1 MKRFLHFI
9 LPIYICFLCVQCT
22 DGNKAIETV
31 MEEVE
36 RGAVLRNIDF
46 NNIVFDIND
55 LQSTYSI
62 VLEEMDI
69 EEGGLLKEVDVFI
82 QFVDRTTST
91 ANLTSQE
98 SLLMSIPKSDFEVG
112 PFGLFRTTMNF
123 SFEEALSAT
132 GLTQTQAECKDQ
144 FEIRLV
150 LNLTDGRSFDTPT
163 ASASILTDD
172 CFFKSPYRYSIP
184 IVNPIEEQLFTG
196 NYLYTTL
203 IDGAF
208 GPTFGESRVVE
219 IVAGSSPNVRLAP
232 FGKDTFEFTIACD
245 AVYPKLYESLNG
257 LCEES
262 AINILLGPDPD
273 DAGLADPN
281 DDSVFE
287 IQFIE
292 GYEGWSGS
300 GNTGER
306 KVRIRLSKQ

>member
-1 MKRFLHFI
+1 VR
-9 LPIYICFLCVQCT
+9 
-22 DGNKAIETV
+22 
-31 MEEVE
+31 
-36 RGAVLRNIDF
+36 RGAVLRNIAY

-62 VLEEMDI
+62 VMEEQDVQ
-69 EEGGLLKEVDVFI
+69 EGGLLKDVDVYI
-82 QFVDRTTST
+82 QFVDRTTTST
-91 ANLTSQE
+91 DLTSQE
-98 SLLMSIPKSDFEVG
+98 SLLKTLPKSNFDVG
-112 PFGLFRTTMNF
+112 PYGLLRTTF
-123 SFEEALSAT
+123 EISFEEALNAT
-132 GLTQTQAECKDQ
+132 GLSQTQAACKDQ
-144 FEIRLV
+144 FEVRLV
-150 LNLTDGRSFDTPT
+150 LNLKDDISFDTPT

-184 IVNPIEEQLFTG
+184 IVDPIEDQLFTG
-196 NYLYTTL
+196 TYLYTT
-203 IDGAF
+203 IIEGVFGDTF
-208 GPTFGESRVVE
+208 GPSRVVE

-232 FGKDTFEFTIACD
+232 FGARTFEFTIACESI
-245 AVYPKLYESLNG
+245 YPKLYESLNG

-262 AINILLGPDPD
+262 AINILLGPDSD

-300 GNTGER
+300 GNSGER

>member
-1 MKRFLHFI
+1 MKEINRYLLAACLFTI
-9 LPIYICFLCVQCT
+9 CVQCT
-22 DGNKAIETV
+22 DGGKAIEEV

-36 RGAVLRNIDF
+36 RGAVLRNITY

-62 VLEEMDI
+62 VIEEQDVQ
-69 EEGGLLKEVDVFI
+69 EGGLLEDVDVYI
-82 QFVDRTTST
+82 QFIDRTTT
-91 ANLTSQE
+91 TTDLTSQE
-98 SLLMSIPKSDFEVG
+98 SLLIKIPKANFDTG
-112 PFGLFRTTMNF
+112 PDGLLRTTF
-123 SFEEALSAT
+123 ELSFEEALTAT
-132 GLTQTQAECKDQ
+132 GLSQNQAACKDQ
-144 FEIRLV
+144 FEVRLV
-150 LNLTDGRSFDTPT
+150 LNLIDGRSFDTPT
-163 ASASILTDD
+163 GSASILTDD

-184 IVNPIEEQLFTG
+184 IVDPIEDQLFTG
-196 NYLYTTL
+196 TYLYTT
-203 IDGAF
+203 IIEGVFGDTF
-208 GPTFGESRVVE
+208 GPSRVVE

-232 FGKDTFEFTIACD
+232 FGAGTFEFTIACESI
-245 AVYPKLYESLNG
+245 YPKLYESLNG

-300 GNTGER
+300 GNSGER